1 MVSRSH
7 YPSASLYVGDLSPE
21 VSEGH
26 LFEVFNK
33 VGPVAS
39 IRVCRDAITRRSLCY
54 AYVNFYS
61 VADAER
67 ALDILNNMPIKSK
80 ACRMMWSQRDPSMRK
95 SGVGN
100 IFIKNLHKSI
110 DHKTLFD
117 TFSVFGNIL
126 SCKVATDASG
136 VSKGYAFVHYET
148 QEMADRAIQKVH
160 NMMLE
165 EQQVYVGRFI
175 PRKERQASRDAAG
188 FTNVYVKNL
197 DVDTIDDTKLREIFQ
212 SFGPITNAKVMLS
225 SSSDGTP
232 PRSRG
237 FGFIN
242 FANPDDAKKAVQ
254 VMHEQQVVGK
264 TLYVR
269 RAQKKAERLAELRQ
283 KFEQQKQER
292 ASRYNGINLYVK
304 NLDDSEDDSKL
315 RAHFAP
321 FGSISSAK
329 IMRDDKGNSRGF
341 GFVCFTTPEEAQ
353 RAIHEMN
360 GKIFGAKPLYV
371 ALAQRKDVRRAYLE
385 SQHAQRI
392 KRRNFPSNSYIL
404 NPPTAVAPFPAYSN
418 PNPPAAMFYTAQGI
432 PISQNIPP
440 QFVYQSMNVTSHRTG
455 GNRSTPTQ
463 YQTFPNYVV
472 PAVPHQNSS
481 RTSGQKNLS
490 RNRFNSNRIAKDQ
503 NEREPGTKV
512 DSISTRPVEN
522 ESGEKKEITELNN
535 NNENHEM
542 LEASL
547 SSYPVDQQFNILGD
561 KLFSE
566 IQKSQPDLA
575 GKITGMII
583 ERASQSPNG
592 IQELVQLLSDSIALS
607 AKIAEALG
615 VLADHNILQEAS
627 SEN

>member
-1 MVSRSH
+1 LMVSRSH

-21 VSEGH
+21 VSESH

-126 SCKVATDASG
+126 SCKVATDANG

-165 EQQVYVGRFI
+165 EQQVYVGRFL

-197 DVDTIDDTKLREIFQ
+197 DVDAIDDTKLREIFQ
-212 SFGPITNAKVMLS
+212 SFGPITSAKVMMTS
-225 SSSDGTP
+225 FSDASTP

-242 FANPDDAKKAVQ
+242 FANPDDAKKAVE
-254 VMHEQQVVGK
+254 VMHEQKVFGK
-264 TLYVR
+264 PLYVR

-283 KFEQQKQER
+283 KFSNRNKKEHPV
-292 ASRYNGINLYVK
+292 IM
-304 NLDDSEDDSKL
+304 
-315 RAHFAP
+315 
-321 FGSISSAK
+321 GSICTSRIWMTQK
-329 IMRDDKGNSRGF
+329 MTRNCVLILHHLVQYLLLRLCEMRK
-341 GFVCFTTPEEAQ
+341 
-353 RAIHEMN
+353 
-360 GKIFGAKPLYV
+360 
-371 ALAQRKDVRRAYLE
+371 
-385 SQHAQRI
+385 
-392 KRRNFPSNSYIL
+392 
-404 NPPTAVAPFPAYSN
+404 AV
-418 PNPPAAMFYTAQGI
+418 
-432 PISQNIPP
+432 
-440 QFVYQSMNVTSHRTG
+440 
-455 GNRSTPTQ
+455 
-463 YQTFPNYVV
+463 
-472 PAVPHQNSS
+472 
-481 RTSGQKNLS
+481 
-490 RNRFNSNRIAKDQ
+490 
-503 NEREPGTKV
+503 
-512 DSISTRPVEN
+512 
-522 ESGEKKEITELNN
+522 
-535 NNENHEM
+535 
-542 LEASL
+542 LEASGL
-547 SSYPVDQQFNILGD
+547 FVLQPRR
-561 KLFSE
+561 KLRGRF
-566 IQKSQPDLA
+566 
-575 GKITGMII
+575 M
-583 ERASQSPNG
+583 R
-592 IQELVQLLSDSIALS
+592 
-607 AKIAEALG
+607 
-615 VLADHNILQEAS
+615 
-627 SEN
+627 